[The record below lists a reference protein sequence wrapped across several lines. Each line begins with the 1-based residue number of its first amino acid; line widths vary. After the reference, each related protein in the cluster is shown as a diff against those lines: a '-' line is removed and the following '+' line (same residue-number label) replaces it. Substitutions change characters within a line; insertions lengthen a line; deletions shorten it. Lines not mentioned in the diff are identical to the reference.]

1 MRALDCPCGLTLT
14 AEDDDA
20 LYVAGRRHAD
30 EHHADQN
37 IPDDFIRH
45 VRDNA
50 RDVDV
55 RRAEEPCASNSQRSS
70 SPPLPT
76 TSSR

>member
-14 AEDDDA
+14 AKD
-20 LYVAGRRHAD
+20 AD

-37 IPDDFIRH
+37 IPDDFIQGH

-50 RDVDV
+50 RDGDVDV
-55 RRAEEPCASNSQRSS
+55 A
-70 SPPLPT
+70 
-76 TSSR
+76 

>member
-37 IPDDFIRH
+37 IPDTFIREH

-55 RRAEEPCASNSQRSS
+55 E
-70 SPPLPT
+70 
-76 TSSR
+76 

>member
-20 LYVAGRRHAD
+20 LFVAGRVHAD

-37 IPDDFIRH
+37 ISDDFIRGH

-50 RDVDV
+50 RDVD
-55 RRAEEPCASNSQRSS
+55 AA
-70 SPPLPT
+70 
-76 TSSR
+76 

>member
-1 MRALDCPCGLTLT
+1 MRALDCPCGLTLI

-20 LYVAGRRHAD
+20 LFVTGRRHAD

-37 IPDDFIRH
+37 IPDDFIRGH

-50 RDVDV
+50 RDLD
-55 RRAEEPCASNSQRSS
+55 AA
-70 SPPLPT
+70 
-76 TSSR
+76 

>member
-14 AEDDDA
+14 AEDDETLYA
-20 LYVAGRRHAD
+20 LGRQHAD

-37 IPDDFIRH
+37 IPDDFIRAH

-50 RDVDV
+50 RDVD
-55 RRAEEPCASNSQRSS
+55 AA
-70 SPPLPT
+70 
-76 TSSR
+76 

>member
-20 LYVAGRRHAD
+20 VFVAGRSHAY
-30 EHHADQN
+30 ERHADQN
-37 IPDDFIRH
+37 IPDDFIRAH

-50 RDVDV
+50 RDADGAVS
-55 RRAEEPCASNSQRSS
+55 RGRS
-70 SPPLPT
+70 
-76 TSSR
+76 

>member
-1 MRALDCPCGLTLT
+1 MRALDCPCGLILS

-37 IPDDFIRH
+37 IPDDFIRGH
-45 VRDNA
+45 VHDNA

-55 RRAEEPCASNSQRSS
+55 A
-70 SPPLPT
+70 
-76 TSSR
+76 

>member
-1 MRALDCPCGLTLT
+1 MNQGGAMRALDCPCELTLS

-37 IPDDFIRH
+37 IPDDFIRGQVH
-45 VRDNA
+45 DNA

-55 RRAEEPCASNSQRSS
+55 A
-70 SPPLPT
+70 
-76 TSSR
+76 